1 MFLGVKKKRTDE
13 EGKAVVR
20 LPLTSH
26 LQACF
31 GNNLQKA
38 HAKLIN
44 ELNCNDIPQF
54 IY

>member
-1 MFLGVKKKRTDE
+1 MFLRVKKKKTDE
-13 EGKAVVR
+13 EQKAVVR

-38 HAKLIN
+38 HAKLMN
-44 ELNCNDIPQF
+44 ELQ
-54 IY
+54 